1 MLSTGTEQMSDPDLN
16 RLAIIIYVINGVM
29 VLCSLLL
36 LAAIAHFIV
45 THEHSGLRS
54 SLQNNSNNNHH
65 NSRTK
70 DAATTSAVPVV
81 KRSKR
86 GNPFSTLLF
95 IMILSNIVLFV
106 CNSIR
111 VSCSDKVYL
120 ITTIFMDVFN
130 FTGEI
135 CYMSYAWYRGSAIL
149 MLSFPSLTLPVKTT
163 MFLLP
168 VASAGQVICDL
179 LKSIDL
185 IPPTQPAGRWFAIG
199 SGTLIV
205 LYDLL
210 ITIAFAHYL
219 YTCRSS
225 DTGVALDSERFRIIA
240 QHGIVSS
247 SLLLLS
253 LTLYVCAG
261 LLAKSRLTIVL
272 LLSIVYTVFFC
283 VAVVL
288 FRMKVV
294 LHQEKVGKE
303 SMRVTRLEEVL
314 GGDEV
319 RRIQTSS
326 ALHVNQTQLQSS
338 GALPVQC
345 SKVG

>member
-1 MLSTGTEQMSDPDLN
+1 MSEPDSD
-16 RLAIIIYVINGVM
+16 RLEIIIYVVNGIM
-29 VLCSLLL
+29 ALCSLLL
-36 LAAIAHFIV
+36 LAAIAHFIIA
-45 THEHSGLRS
+45 HERSGLRS
-54 SLQNNSNNNHH
+54 SLHSSNNNHH
-65 NSRTK
+65 HNSRNK
-70 DAATTSAVPVV
+70 DGTAITSAVTAV
-81 KRSKR
+81 KRVKR

-95 IMILSNIVLFV
+95 TMILSNLALFV

-111 VSCSDKVYL
+111 VSCSEKVYL
-120 ITTIFMDVFN
+120 FTTIIMDVLN
-130 FTGEI
+130 FIAEI

-168 VASAGQVICDL
+168 VVSAGQVICDL
-179 LKSIDL
+179 LKSVDL
-185 IPPTQPAGRWFAIG
+185 IPATQPAGRWFAIG

-219 YTCRSS
+219 YTCRRS

-247 SLLLLS
+247 SLLFMS
-253 LTLYVCAG
+253 LALYVCAG
-261 LLAKSRLTIVL
+261 LLAKSRLRNVL
-272 LLSIVYTVFFC
+272 LLSTVYSVFFC

-288 FRMKVV
+288 FRMKVA
-294 LHQEKVGKE
+294 LHREKIGKE
-303 SMRVTRLEEVL
+303 SMRATRLEEVL

-319 RRIQTSS
+319 RRIQTLS
-326 ALHVNQTQLQSS
+326 ALHINQTQLQSS
-338 GALPVQC
+338 GALPVQYL
-345 SKVG
+345 KVG